1 MNALTR
7 FRNQKDDFFGSSPD
21 SPVDDRSGFKGL
33 DYYGEEPSLALE
45 LEIEPG
51 DGSEVRVQTSDGQK
65 RIYTRDAK
73 VSFDMQGEDVS
84 LTLYGT
90 GHGHGYFLP
99 FRDATSGKETY
110 GAGRYLDV
118 QPAKRG
124 KVKIDFN
131 LAYNPFCAYNDAYS
145 CPLPPGENWLQVAIR
160 AGEKDYK
167 KAISH

>member
-1 MNALTR
+1 MSAITQLR
-7 FRNQKDDFFGSSPD
+7 RQKDDFFGSSPD
-21 SPVDDRSGFKGL
+21 SPVNDRSAFTGL
-33 DYYGEEPSLALE
+33 DYYDEEPSLALE

-51 DGSEVRVQTSDGQK
+51 DGSEVRVQTSDGQE
-65 RIYTRDAK
+65 RTYTRDAT
-73 VSFDMQGEDVS
+73 VSFDMQGEEVS

-90 GHGHGYFLP
+90 GHSHGYFLS

-167 KAISH
+167 K

>member
-1 MNALTR
+1 MSSITR
-7 FRNQKDDFFGSSPD
+7 FRKDKDEFFKLSPD
-21 SPVDDRSGFKGL
+21 SPISDRGGFTGL
-33 DYYGEEPSLALE
+33 DYYDEAAALSLE
-45 LEIEPG
+45 LEVQPG
-51 DGSEVRVQTSDGQK
+51 DGSEVRVQTSDGQE
-65 RIYTRDAK
+65 RIYTRDAV
-73 VSFDMQGEDVS
+73 VSFEVDGGEVS

-145 CPLPPGENWLQVAIR
+145 CPLPPGENWLQVPIR
-160 AGEKDYK
+160 AGERDYRK
-167 KAISH
+167 